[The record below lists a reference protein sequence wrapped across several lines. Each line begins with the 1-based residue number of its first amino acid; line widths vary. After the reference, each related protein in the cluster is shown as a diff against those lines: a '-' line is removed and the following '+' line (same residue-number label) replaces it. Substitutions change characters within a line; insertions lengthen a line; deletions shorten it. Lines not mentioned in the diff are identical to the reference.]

1 MRRASGPPAIPSPA
15 KALRNTHVCAHAH
28 GRTRTLSPE
37 GSADSKPV
45 PRIGREE
52 GAGPHG
58 RANQDPDSALEKGNE
73 QWRSIAQLSILLP
86 WQHTAPSSWPC
97 HHTATEGTPVWTG
110 CEGHRAGG
118 APCCRPVLL
127 LPPGSC
133 SPAYTAARRE
143 RACGRRAAPAARGPV
158 RTATAAPPGRYSL
171 RLHVRHCQLLPSR
184 FQKQRLARP
193 GERAGGVLG
202 SRPFRRRPSRT
213 RTPLDGSPRG
223 LSGSS
228 CSSRFH
234 FLNVR
239 GLTRFVRKQTVFTQ
253 QCPETDACVLT
264 RSAASAYPFILPPA
278 AAMGIQGREP
288 WRWRRDGPR
297 L

>member
-1 MRRASGPPAIPSPA
+1 MRRASGPPAVPSPA

-28 GRTRTLSPE
+28 GRTRTPSPE

-118 APCCRPVLL
+118 APCRRPVLL

-133 SPAYTAARRE
+133 SPAYAAARRE

-158 RTATAAPPGRYSL
+158 RTATRLHRDAIRCGCVFVTASCSPAASRRRASRVPGRGQAGSSAP
-171 RLHVRHCQLLPSR
+171 VRS
-184 FQKQRLARP
+184 
-193 GERAGGVLG
+193 
-202 SRPFRRRPSRT
+202 PFRGRPSRT

-239 GLTRFVRKQTVFTQ
+239 GLTRFVRKQTVLTQ

-264 RSAASAYPFILPPA
+264 RSAASV
-278 AAMGIQGREP
+278 
-288 WRWRRDGPR
+288 
-297 L
+297 

>member
-1 MRRASGPPAIPSPA
+1 MRVLKITNRSKKPERTGSGVDLLARRRGLPEEVLEETRAEFLAQRATRLGSACRSLTRKGPAE
-15 KALRNTHVCAHAH
+15 HARV
-28 GRTRTLSPE
+28 RTRTLSPE

-118 APCCRPVLL
+118 APCRRPVLL

-133 SPAYTAARRE
+133 SPAYAAARRE

-158 RTATAAPPGRYSL
+158 RTAT
-171 RLHVRHCQLLPSR
+171 RLHRDATRCGCMFVTASCSPAASR
-184 FQKQRLARP
+184 RSASRVP
-193 GERAGGVLG
+193 GSGQA
-202 SRPFRRRPSRT
+202 
-213 RTPLDGSPRG
+213 
-223 LSGSS
+223 GSS
-228 CSSRFH
+228 AP
-234 FLNVR
+234 V
-239 GLTRFVRKQTVFTQ
+239 
-253 QCPETDACVLT
+253 
-264 RSAASAYPFILPPA
+264 RSADA
-278 AAMGIQGREP
+278 RVEP
-288 WRWRRDGPR
+288 ERP
-297 L
+297 